1 MSFAY
6 FLEMYI
12 NIIKIAVS
20 NILHI
25 KEISNN
31 KWKTSF
37 SGEQLDM
44 GLLS

>member
-6 FLEMYI
+6 FLEVYI
-12 NIIKIAVS
+12 NTLRTTVS
-20 NILHI
+20 NILDI
-25 KEISNN
+25 KVISNS

-44 GLLS
+44 GLSS